1 LVPRPTVFDIAR
13 TAGVSLATVDRVINR
28 RRGVRAQTIER
39 VQAAID
45 SLGYVRDVSAANLAR
60 QRHYT
65 FAFVIP
71 DGPSAFLGSLRAAIV
86 EAGRGAVLDRTRI
99 EVVRVPPED
108 PFALVRALEALD
120 AGAIDGAAIMAP
132 ETPHVRDA
140 IRRLKAAGLAVVA
153 LVSDLPNT
161 GRDHFVGINN
171 VAAGRT
177 AGTLLGRFVGRERA
191 VVAVIAGSMLARDH
205 VERRLGFDAV
215 MGERFPG
222 FEVLPSIEGHDDAA
236 TIARLLPPVLSR
248 RPEIAAIYSLGAGT
262 RGLVRALRQ
271 RPLRERPVVIAHELT
286 PEARTALEEGM
297 FDAVI
302 TQDVGHVVRSALRV
316 LRARTDR
323 REIVAS
329 QERIR
334 IEIFLRDNLP

>member
-1 LVPRPTVFDIAR
+1 MSRPTVFDIAR

-28 RRGVRAQTIER
+28 RQGVRRQTIER

-45 SLGYVRDVSAANLAR
+45 ALGYVRDVSAANLAR

-65 FAFVIP
+65 FVFVIP
-71 DGPSAFLGSLRAAIV
+71 DGASAFLASLRAAIG
-86 EAGRGAVLDRTRI
+86 EAGRGSVLDRMRV

-108 PFALVRALEALD
+108 PFALVRALEGLD
-120 AGAIDGAAIMAP
+120 TRAIDGAAIMAP

-140 IRRLKAAGLAVVA
+140 IRRLKAEGLAVVA

-205 VERRLGFDAV
+205 MERRLGFDSV
-215 MGERFPG
+215 MAERFPG
-222 FEVLPSIEGHDDAA
+222 FEVMPSIEGHDDAA
-236 TIARLLPPVLSR
+236 TIARLLPPVLAR

-262 RGLVRALRQ
+262 RGLIRALGL
-271 RPLRERPVVIAHELT
+271 RPLPRRPVVIAHELT
-286 PEARTALEEGM
+286 PDARCALEKGI

-316 LRARTDR
+316 LRARTDG

>member
-1 LVPRPTVFDIAR
+1 
-13 TAGVSLATVDRVINR
+13 
-28 RRGVRAQTIER
+28 
-39 VQAAID
+39 
-45 SLGYVRDVSAANLAR
+45 
-60 QRHYT
+60 
-65 FAFVIP
+65 
-71 DGPSAFLGSLRAAIV
+71 
-86 EAGRGAVLDRTRI
+86 
-99 EVVRVPPED
+99 
-108 PFALVRALEALD
+108 
-120 AGAIDGAAIMAP
+120 
-132 ETPHVRDA
+132 
-140 IRRLKAAGLAVVA
+140 
-153 LVSDLPNT
+153 
-161 GRDHFVGINN
+161 
-171 VAAGRT
+171 
-177 AGTLLGRFVGRERA
+177 